1 MSKTPIKN
9 IKFDPVAGKGKNA
22 RTAWVNQTG
31 KSKSYQAGIA
41 GDDFYETRPVFNQV
55 TCETVIEGKNDSYIV
70 LGRDRFGNELQGK
83 GMQGEAKCSMID
95 IVVGRVGGQ
104 VPEVNEDGE
113 MLIVNPD
120 FQKDSAR
127 IYISQRTDVD
137 KNFNIAAGKVGE
149 FENRS
154 AIALKADGIRL
165 LAREGIK
172 LVTRIDPTNSMTL
185 DTGKHGIDLIALN
198 DDSDLQPI
206 PKGDNLNLALKRLVH
221 HLKDLNLVVKA
232 YLLFQMKF
240 NKVVQEHVHI
250 SPFWGDNTWFSMEL
264 NDPME
269 GAVPV
274 LKDLTEKVGQSLDNN
289 MKNLLA
295 FQSTYLEK
303 TGAKYINSEYNTTN

>member
-1 MSKTPIKN
+1 MSNTPIKN
-9 IKFDPVAGKGKNA
+9 IKFNPIAGKSKQA
-22 RTAWVNQTG
+22 RDRWVSQPAT
-31 KSKSYQAGIA
+31 SKSYQTGIA
-41 GDDFYETRPVFNQV
+41 GDDFYETRPVFNKV
-55 TCETVIEGKNDSYIV
+55 TCETVLEGKNDSYIV
-70 LGRDRFGNELQGK
+70 LGRDRYGNELQGK
-83 GMQGEAKCSMID
+83 GMTGEAKCSMID
-95 IVVGRVGGQ
+95 IVVGRLGGQ
-104 VPEVNEDGE
+104 APEVNEDGE
-113 MLIVNPD
+113 MLIVNPN
-120 FQKDSAR
+120 FELDSAR

-137 KNFNIAAGKVGE
+137 KNFNIAAGKVGN

-154 AIALKADGIRL
+154 AIAMKADGIRL
-165 LAREGIK
+165 LSREGIK

-185 DTGKHGIDLIALN
+185 ETGKNGIDLIALN

-206 PKGDNLNLALKRLVH
+206 PKGDNLNLALQRLVH
-221 HLKDLNLVVKA
+221 HVRDLNLIVKA

-250 SPFWGDNTWFSMEL
+250 SPFWGENTFHSLEL

-303 TGAKYINSEYNTTN
+303 TGSKYINSEYNNTN